1 MKKIVITFLSLLLLF
16 STLATINAQA
26 EDFSVAAKSSI
37 AVDASSGKI
46 LYSQNA
52 TDSSTRIASITKLL
66 TAYLVYKSVDEKKI
80 AWDTKVPISDYAYN
94 LTMNSNASNIPLAEG
109 TEVTVKDLLNA
120 LLLPSA
126 NSAAIALAE
135 KIAGSEPKFVD
146 MMMAQLKEW
155 GITDAKLY
163 TSSGLPNSELGE
175 NIYPGSTENDANT
188 MSAQDVAIMCT
199 HLLKDYPEILKI
211 TEKTELPFDKG
222 GQSETTLANTNQM
235 LPGFTTTRAGVDGL
249 KTGSTSFYVD
259 CFAATTVQNGFR
271 IITVILEA
279 KDPSV
284 DNSTPF
290 TLTNDLMNQVYASW
304 TNADIL
310 SKDEQLSDFPKLP
323 VRDGKKN
330 SIDLIAKDNFSAVVP
345 SKNGTADMN
354 AMEITFDLDPKTNI
368 EAPVKKGE
376 ELVQATATQKD
387 KLGYLPGF
395 SGYHFPLTAKT
406 DVERANVFVVM
417 WNKFVRFVNEKL

>member
-1 MKKIVITFLSLLLLF
+1 MKKILIIFLSLLLLF
-16 STLATINAQA
+16 SPLTTISVQA
-26 EDFSVAAKSSI
+26 EDFSVSAKSSI

-109 TEVTVKDLLNA
+109 TEITVKDLLNA

-163 TSSGLPNSELGE
+163 SSSGLPNSELGE

-211 TEKTELPFDKG
+211 TEKTELEFDKG
-222 GQSETTLANTNQM
+222 GQSETTLSNTNQM
-235 LPGFTTTRAGVDGL
+235 LPGFATTRAGVDGL

-271 IITVILEA
+271 IITVVLES
-279 KDPSV
+279 KNSSE

-290 TLTNDLMNQVYASW
+290 SLTNSLMNQVYASW
-304 TNADIL
+304 TKIQIADKGSQI
-310 SKDEQLSDFPKLP
+310 SEFPSLP
-323 VRDGKKN
+323 VQDGKKN
-330 SIDLIAKDNFSAVVP
+330 TVNLVAGEDFSAVVP
-345 SKNGTADMN
+345 FKGGTADAN
-354 AMEITFDLDPKTNI
+354 AISISFDKKAQTAI
-368 EAPVKKGE
+368 EAPIKKGE
-376 ELVQATATQKD
+376 ELVQATAVQKD
-387 KLGYLPGF
+387 NLGYLPGF
-395 SGYHFPLTAKT
+395 SGHHFPLTAEN
-406 DVERANVFVVM
+406 DVTRANIFVVM
-417 WNKFVRFVNEKL
+417 WNSFVRFVNEKL

>member
-1 MKKIVITFLSLLLLF
+1 MKKILIIFLSLLLLF
-16 STLATINAQA
+16 SPLTTISIQA
-26 EDFSVAAKSSI
+26 EDFSVSAKSSI

-109 TEVTVKDLLNA
+109 TEITVKDLLNA

-163 TSSGLPNSELGE
+163 SSSGLPNSELGE

-211 TEKTELPFDKG
+211 TEKTELEFDKG
-222 GQSETTLANTNQM
+222 GQSETTLSNTNQM
-235 LPGFTTTRAGVDGL
+235 LPGFATTRAGVDGL

-271 IITVILEA
+271 IITVVLES
-279 KDPSV
+279 KNSSE

-290 TLTNDLMNQVYASW
+290 SLTNSLMNQVYASW
-304 TNADIL
+304 TKIRIADKG
-310 SKDEQLSDFPKLP
+310 SQTSEFPSLP
-323 VRDGKKN
+323 VQDGKKN
-330 SIDLIAKDNFSAVVP
+330 TINLVAGEDFSAVVP
-345 SKNGTADMN
+345 FKGGTADAN
-354 AMEITFDLDPKTNI
+354 AISISFDKKAQTAI
-368 EAPVKKGE
+368 EAPIKKGE
-376 ELVQATATQKD
+376 ELVQATAVQKD
-387 KLGYLPGF
+387 NLGYLPGF
-395 SGYHFPLTAKT
+395 SGHHFPLTAEN
-406 DVERANVFVVM
+406 DVTRANIFVVM
-417 WNKFVRFVNEKL
+417 WNSFVRFVNEKL

>member
-16 STLATINAQA
+16 SPLATINAQA

-66 TAYLVYKSVDEKKI
+66 TAYLVYKGVDEKKI

-188 MSAQDVAIMCT
+188 DR
-199 HLLKDYPEILKI
+199 K
-211 TEKTELPFDKG
+211 
-222 GQSETTLANTNQM
+222 
-235 LPGFTTTRAGVDGL
+235 
-249 KTGSTSFYVD
+249 
-259 CFAATTVQNGFR
+259 
-271 IITVILEA
+271 
-279 KDPSV
+279 SV
-284 DNSTPF
+284 
-290 TLTNDLMNQVYASW
+290 V
-304 TNADIL
+304 
-310 SKDEQLSDFPKLP
+310 
-323 VRDGKKN
+323 
-330 SIDLIAKDNFSAVVP
+330 
-345 SKNGTADMN
+345 
-354 AMEITFDLDPKTNI
+354 
-368 EAPVKKGE
+368 
-376 ELVQATATQKD
+376 
-387 KLGYLPGF
+387 
-395 SGYHFPLTAKT
+395 
-406 DVERANVFVVM
+406 
-417 WNKFVRFVNEKL
+417 